1 MLDFIEPTLK
11 EELRSFAVDV
21 WQAGGVCFSLNFP
34 FLSSKKQ
41 IPSQALVAESAF
53 ARWNSGPEE
62 KNSPIYLVFPTT
74 FTTFAPSVGRNLRI
88 AKKAFCINV
97 LTY

>member
-21 WQAGGVCFSLNFP
+21 WQVGGVCFSLNFP
-34 FLSSKKQ
+34 FLSPKKQ

-62 KNSPIYLVFPTT
+62 KTVRFIWCFLLLLLHLHRP
-74 FTTFAPSVGRNLRI
+74 
-88 AKKAFCINV
+88 
-97 LTY
+97 